1 MNYYMDGKDLVVDGL
16 RDFNIEEILEC
27 GQCFRFFKLGDLKYS
42 IRALGREL
50 TLEQTGNS
58 LKLFNCG
65 AEEFETKWR
74 HYFDMDRDYG
84 AIKEKISRNDSIMSA
99 AVDYAGG
106 IRLLNQESYECLL
119 SFIIS
124 QNNNIPRIK
133 GIIASMSEVY
143 GSEGNFPTLKE
154 LENVTPEEL
163 FALKMG
169 FRNKYIYDAV
179 HRLLSGEV
187 SLDKLEDMPC
197 NEAREELKKI
207 KGVGN
212 KVADCVLLFSL
223 GHREVF
229 PIDVWVRRVVSELYF
244 DGQEQSLNTISDFAR
259 DKWGD
264 LAGYAQQYLF
274 YYARS
279 GNLTKG

>member
-106 IRLLNQESYECLL
+106 IRLLNQEPYECLL

>member
-106 IRLLNQESYECLL
+106 IRLLNQEPYECLL

-143 GSEGNFPTLKE
+143 GSEGNFPTLME

>member
-84 AIKEKISRNDSIMSA
+84 AIKEKISCNDSIMSA

-106 IRLLNQESYECLL
+106 IRLLNQEPYECLL

-244 DGQEQSLNTISDFAR
+244 EGQEQSLNTISDFAR

-274 YYARS
+274 YYARC